1 MKKYTIAAMAVLMSA
16 SLALA
21 HQAPKTSAA
30 QAKPKTHVVNAEFVK
45 ADAAAKTI
53 TVKDEK
59 GAEMTAPIEGRAIGE
74 LKTFKA
80 GEKIRLTC
88 RDNDKG
94 EHQAI
99 VNIRP
104 AKPTTVAKASK
115 K

>member
-1 MKKYTIAAMAVLMSA
+1 MRKYTIAAMAILMSA

-21 HQAPKTSAA
+21 NQAPKTAA
-30 QAKPKTHVVNAEFVK
+30 SQAKPKTHVVTAEVVK
-45 ADAAAKTI
+45 IDAAAKTI

-59 GAEMTAPIEGRAIGE
+59 GVEATEPVEGRALAE
-74 LKTFKA
+74 LKTLNA
-80 GEKIRLTC
+80 GEKVRLTC

-104 AKPTTVAKASK
+104 ARATTVAKAAK